1 MKVGLELALSDP
13 HVDAAQ
19 ENSQRQVAISVF
31 GLPEAASGAVAVN
44 RAVPLNLCLVLDH
57 SGSMRGA
64 AMDTVKQAVKELI
77 QRLQPHDRIAIVGF
91 DHEAKVIVPNQTIEN
106 LAWIESQLSG
116 LAAAGGTNID
126 AGMKAGIEEL
136 AKGKKDTIS
145 QLLLLT
151 DGENEHGN
159 NDRCLKLA
167 ELATSYAMTIN
178 SLGFGDRWNQDMLE
192 QIADAGG
199 GALAHIA
206 SPAEASVE
214 FERLFNRVETISLTN
229 AYLNFQL
236 IDGTR
241 LAELKPVAQVSPDTI
256 ELPVMYEGDT
266 AIVRL
271 GDIMVDTPRVILAN
285 LYLPQLAAGD
295 HTMVEDRPKVIGQI
309 QLTYDN
315 PATGEHR
322 LMTAPVP
329 LQTIVQT
336 TYQATPSPAVQT
348 HILALAKYRQTQIAE
363 QKLAGG
369 DRQGAVT
376 MLQTAAKT
384 ALQMGDANAAAVLQG
399 SATQLQSGE
408 ELSEAMQKRTRM
420 VSKTVLQ
427 VSEPT
432 VSVDL

>member
-1 MKVGLELALSDP
+1 MKVGLEFALSDR
-13 HVDAAQ
+13 HVDAQ
-19 ENSQRQVAISVF
+19 QDNSQRQVAISVF
-31 GLPEAASGAVAVN
+31 ALPEPVVGAIATH
-44 RAVPLNLCLVLDH
+44 RAIPLNLCLVLDH

-64 AMDTVKQAVKELI
+64 AMDTVKQAAKELI
-77 QRLQPHDRIAIVGF
+77 HRLQPGDRITIVGF
-91 DHEAKVIVPNQTIEN
+91 DHEAKVIVPNQTMVSDRPEVIEN
-106 LAWIESQLSG
+106 LAWIETQLSQI
-116 LAAAGGTNID
+116 AAVGGTNID
-126 AGMKAGIEEL
+126 AGIKAGIEEL

-178 SLGFGDRWNQDMLE
+178 SLGFGDRWNQDILE

-206 SPAEASVE
+206 TPAQASAE
-214 FERLFNRVETISLTN
+214 FAKLFDRVETISLTN
-229 AYLNFQL
+229 AYLHLQL
-236 IDGTR
+236 QNGTR

-285 LYLPQLAAGD
+285 LYLPQLPAGEP
-295 HTMVEDRPKVIGQI
+295 TIA
-309 QLTYDN
+309 QLQLCYDN
-315 PATGEHR
+315 PATGEQR
-322 LMTAPVP
+322 LLSAPMP
-329 LQTIVQT
+329 LQASVQT
-336 TYQATPSPAVQT
+336 TYAATPNPEVQT

-376 MLQTAAKT
+376 MLQTAAQT
-384 ALQMGDANAAAVLQG
+384 ALQMGDQQAAAVLQG
-399 SATQLQSGE
+399 NVTQLQSGA

-420 VSKTVLQ
+420 VAKTLLQ
-427 VSEPT
+427 ASEPT
-432 VSVDL
+432 G

>member
-1 MKVGLELALSDP
+1 MKVGLEFALSDL
-13 HVDAAQ
+13 HVDAQ
-19 ENSQRQVAISVF
+19 QDNSQRQVAISVF
-31 GLPEAASGAVAVN
+31 ALPEPMVGAVATN
-44 RAVPLNLCLVLDH
+44 RTIPLNLCLVLDH

-64 AMDTVKQAVKELI
+64 AMDTVKQAAKELI
-77 QRLQPHDRIAIVGF
+77 HRLQPGDRITIVGF
-91 DHEAKVIVPNQTIEN
+91 DHEATVIVPNQTIEN
-106 LAWIESQLSG
+106 LAWIETQLSQI
-116 LAAAGGTNID
+116 AAVGGTNID
-126 AGMKAGIEEL
+126 AGIKAGIEEL

-167 ELATSYAMTIN
+167 ALATSYAMTIN
-178 SLGFGDRWNQDMLE
+178 SLGFGDRWNQDILE

-206 SPAEASVE
+206 TPAQASAE
-214 FERLFNRVETISLTN
+214 FAKLFDRVETISLTN
-229 AYLNFQL
+229 AYLHLQL
-236 IDGTR
+236 QNGTR

-271 GDIMVDTPRVILAN
+271 GDVMIDTPRVILAN

-295 HTMVEDRPKVIGQI
+295 QTIA
-309 QLTYDN
+309 QLQLCYDN
-315 PATGEHR
+315 PATGEQR
-322 LMTAPVP
+322 LLSAPMA
-329 LQTIVQT
+329 LQASVQT
-336 TYQATPSPAVQT
+336 TYAATPNPEVQT

-376 MLQTAAKT
+376 MLQTAAQT
-384 ALQMGDANAAAVLQG
+384 ALQMGDQQAAAVLQG
-399 SATQLQSGE
+399 NVTHLQSGA

-420 VSKTVLQ
+420 VAKTVLQ
-427 VSEPT
+427 ASEPT
-432 VSVDL
+432 D

>member
-1 MKVGLELALSDP
+1 MKVGLEFALSDP
-13 HVDAAQ
+13 HVDANQ
-19 ENSQRQVAISVF
+19 ENSQRQVAISIF
-31 GLPEAASGAVAVN
+31 ALPEAPSQPVAN
-44 RAVPLNLCLVLDH
+44 DRSAIDGQRAIPLNLCLVLDH
-57 SGSMRGA
+57 SGSMRGS
-64 AMDTVKQAVKELI
+64 AMDTVKQAAKELI
-77 QRLQPHDRIAIVGF
+77 HRLQPSDRITIVGF

-106 LAWIESQLSG
+106 LAWIETQLSQI
-116 LAAAGGTNID
+116 AAAGGTNID
-126 AGMKAGIEEL
+126 AGIKAGIEEL

-167 ELATSYAMTIN
+167 ALATSYAMTIN
-178 SLGFGDRWNQDMLE
+178 SLGFGDRWNQDILE

-206 SPAEASVE
+206 TPAQASAE
-214 FERLFNRVETISLTN
+214 FAKLFDRVEAISLTN
-229 AYLNFQL
+229 AYLHLQL
-236 IDGTR
+236 QNGTR

-271 GDIMVDTPRVILAN
+271 GDVMIDTPRVILAN
-285 LYLPQLAAGD
+285 LYLPQLAPGD
-295 HTMVEDRPKVIGQI
+295 QTIGQL
-309 QLTYDN
+309 QLRYDN
-315 PATGEHR
+315 PATGEQQR
-322 LMTAPVP
+322 LSAPMA
-329 LQTIVQT
+329 LQTTVQI
-336 TYQATPSPAVQT
+336 TYAATPNPEVQT

-384 ALQMGDANAAAVLQG
+384 ALQMGDTNAATVLQV

-408 ELSEAMQKRTRM
+408 ELSEMMQKRTRI

-427 VSEPT
+427 VTEPT
-432 VSVDL
+432 V

>member
-13 HVDAAQ
+13 YVDAAQ

-31 GLPEAASGAVAVN
+31 ALPEVASGAVAVN

-64 AMDTVKQAVKELI
+64 AMDTVKQAAKELI
-77 QRLQPHDRIAIVGF
+77 HRLQPGDRIAIVGF
-91 DHEAKVIVPNQTIEN
+91 DHEATVIVPNQTIEN
-106 LAWIESQLSG
+106 LAWIETQLSQI
-116 LAAAGGTNID
+116 AAVGGTNID
-126 AGMKAGIEEL
+126 AGIKAGIEEL

-167 ELATSYAMTIN
+167 ALATSYAMTIN
-178 SLGFGDRWNQDMLE
+178 SLGFGDRWNQDILE

-206 SPAEASVE
+206 TPAQASDE
-214 FERLFNRVETISLTN
+214 FAKLFDRVETISLTN

-236 IDGTR
+236 QNGTR

-256 ELPVMYEGDT
+256 ELAVIYEGDT

-295 HTMVEDRPKVIGQI
+295 QTIA
-309 QLTYDN
+309 QLQLCYDN
-315 PATGEHR
+315 PATGEQR
-322 LMTAPVP
+322 LLSVPMP
-329 LQTIVQT
+329 LQTQVQT
-336 TYQATPSPAVQT
+336 AYAATSNPDVQT
-348 HILALAKYRQTQIAE
+348 HILALAKYRQTHIAE

-376 MLQTAAKT
+376 MLQTAAQT
-384 ALQMGDANAAAVLQG
+384 ALQMGDTQAAAVLQG
-399 SATQLQSGE
+399 NVTQLQSGA

-420 VSKTVLQ
+420 VAKTVLQ
-427 VSEPT
+427 VTEPT
-432 VSVDL
+432 VEGGSLT

>member
-31 GLPEAASGAVAVN
+31 ALPEVVGGAAAVN

-64 AMDTVKQAVKELI
+64 AMDTVKQAAKELI

-106 LAWIESQLSG
+106 LAWIESQLNS
-116 LAAAGGTNID
+116 LDAAGGTNID
-126 AGMKAGIEEL
+126 AGIKAGIEEL

-178 SLGFGDRWNQDMLE
+178 SLGFGDRWNQDILE

-256 ELPVMYEGDT
+256 ELPVMHEGDT

-295 HTMVEDRPKVIGQI
+295 HTIGQV
-309 QLTYDN
+309 QLTYDD
-315 PATGEHR
+315 PATGER
-322 LMTAPVP
+322 SLMSAPMP
-329 LQTIVQT
+329 LQTTVQT
-336 TYQATPSPAVQT
+336 TYQASPSPEVQT

-384 ALQMGDANAAAVLQG
+384 ALQMGDANAAEVLQG

-427 VSEPT
+427 VSEPP
-432 VSVDL
+432 V

>member
-1 MKVGLELALSDP
+1 MKVALELALSDP

-19 ENSQRQVAISVF
+19 KNSQRQVAISVF
-31 GLPEAASGAVAVN
+31 ALPEAVGGAGAPT
-44 RAVPLNLCLVLDH
+44 RTIPLNLCLVLDH

-64 AMDTVKQAVKELI
+64 AMDMVKQAAKELI

-106 LAWIESQLSG
+106 LAWIESQLSQI
-116 LAAAGGTNID
+116 AAVGGTNID

-136 AKGKKDTIS
+136 AKGKQDAIS

-167 ELATSYAMTIN
+167 ALATSYAMTIN
-178 SLGFGDRWNQDMLE
+178 SLGFGDRWNQNILE

-241 LAELKPVAQVSPDTI
+241 LAELKPVAQVHPDTI
-256 ELPVMYEGDT
+256 ELPVMHEGDT

-271 GDIMVDTPRVILAN
+271 GDIMVDIPRVILAN
-285 LYLPQLAAGD
+285 LYLPQLPPGD
-295 HTMVEDRPKVIGQI
+295 QTIGQL

-315 PATGEHR
+315 PATGEFRR
-322 LMTAPVP
+322 LSAPMP
-329 LQTIVQT
+329 LIINVQSP
-336 TYQATPSPAVQT
+336 YQATPNPEVQT

-384 ALQMGDANAAAVLQG
+384 ALQMGDASAAAVLQG
-399 SATQLQSGE
+399 SATQLQTGE
-408 ELSEAMQKRTRM
+408 DLSDTMQKRTRM
-420 VSKTVLQ
+420 VAKTVLQ
-427 VSEPT
+427 VSAPKIYGQPQ
-432 VSVDL
+432 

>member
-1 MKVGLELALSDP
+1 MPLTPSTPMKVGLELALSDP

-31 GLPEAASGAVAVN
+31 ALPEAVGGAVAVN

-57 SGSMRGA
+57 SGSMRGD
-64 AMDTVKQAVKELI
+64 AMDTVKQAAKELI

-106 LAWIESQLSG
+106 LAWIESQLSQIT
-116 LAAAGGTNID
+116 AVGGTNID

-178 SLGFGDRWNQDMLE
+178 SLGFGDRWNQDILE

-295 HTMVEDRPKVIGQI
+295 HTIGQI

-315 PATGEHR
+315 PATGER
-322 LMTAPVP
+322 SLMSAPMP
-329 LQTIVQT
+329 LQTSVQS
-336 TYQATPSPAVQT
+336 TYEASPSPEVQT

-384 ALQMGDANAAAVLQG
+384 ALQMGDANAAEVLQG

-427 VSEPT
+427 VTEPPA
-432 VSVDL
+432 

>member
-1 MKVGLELALSDP
+1 MKVGLEFALSDP
-13 HVDAAQ
+13 HVDAQ
-19 ENSQRQVAISVF
+19 QDNSQRQVAISVF
-31 GLPEAASGAVAVN
+31 ALPEAAAGGVAAAA
-44 RAVPLNLCLVLDH
+44 RSIPLNLCLVLDH

-64 AMDTVKQAVKELI
+64 AMDTVKQAAKELI
-77 QRLQPHDRIAIVGF
+77 HRLQPGDRITIVGF

-106 LAWIESQLSG
+106 LSWIETQLSQI
-116 LAAAGGTNID
+116 AAAGGTNID
-126 AGMKAGIEEL
+126 AGIKAGIEEL

-178 SLGFGDRWNQDMLE
+178 SLGFGDRWNQDILE

-206 SPAEASVE
+206 TPAQASKE
-214 FERLFNRVETISLTN
+214 FAKLFDRVETISLTN
-229 AYLNFQL
+229 AYLHLQL
-236 IDGTR
+236 QNGTR

-271 GDIMVDTPRVILAN
+271 GDVMIDTPRVILVN

-295 HTMVEDRPKVIGQI
+295 QTIAQL

-315 PATGEHR
+315 PATGEQR
-322 LMTAPVP
+322 LLSALLP
-329 LQTIVQT
+329 LQTCVQT
-336 TYQATPSPAVQT
+336 PYAATPNPDVQT

-376 MLQTAAKT
+376 MLQTAAQT
-384 ALQMGDANAAAVLQG
+384 ALQMGDEQAAAVLQG
-399 SATQLQSGE
+399 NVTQLQSGA

-420 VSKTVLQ
+420 VAKTVLQ
-427 VSEPT
+427 ASEPT
-432 VSVDL
+432 V

>member
-31 GLPEAASGAVAVN
+31 ALPEAVGGAVAVN

-57 SGSMRGA
+57 SGSMRGD
-64 AMDTVKQAVKELI
+64 AMDTVKQAAKELI

-106 LAWIESQLSG
+106 LAWIESQLSQIT
-116 LAAAGGTNID
+116 AVGGTNID

-178 SLGFGDRWNQDMLE
+178 SLGFGDRWNQDILE

-295 HTMVEDRPKVIGQI
+295 HTIGQI

-315 PATGEHR
+315 PATGER
-322 LMTAPVP
+322 SLMSAPMP
-329 LQTIVQT
+329 LQTSVQS
-336 TYQATPSPAVQT
+336 TYEASPSPEVQT

-384 ALQMGDANAAAVLQG
+384 ALQMGDANAAEVLQG

-427 VSEPT
+427 VTEPPA
-432 VSVDL
+432 

>member
-1 MKVGLELALSDP
+1 MKVGLEFAFSDP
-13 HVDAAQ
+13 HIDAAQ
-19 ENSQRQVAISVF
+19 DNSQRQVAISVF
-31 GLPEAASGAVAVN
+31 ALPEAASGAVATN
-44 RAVPLNLCLVLDH
+44 RTIPLNLCLVLDH

-64 AMDTVKQAVKELI
+64 AMDTVKQAAKELI

-106 LAWIESQLSG
+106 LAWIETQLSQI
-116 LAAAGGTNID
+116 AAVGGTNID
-126 AGMKAGIEEL
+126 AGIKAGIEEL

-167 ELATSYAMTIN
+167 ALATSYAMTIN
-178 SLGFGDRWNQDMLE
+178 SLGFGDRWNQDILE

-206 SPAEASVE
+206 TPAQASAE
-214 FERLFNRVETISLTN
+214 FAKLFDRVETISLTN

-236 IDGTR
+236 QNGTR

-271 GDIMVDTPRVILAN
+271 GDVMIDTPRVILAN

-295 HTMVEDRPKVIGQI
+295 HTIA
-309 QLTYDN
+309 QLQLIYDN
-315 PATGEHR
+315 PATGEQR
-322 LMTAPVP
+322 LLSAPMA
-329 LQTIVQT
+329 LQTSVQT
-336 TYQATPSPAVQT
+336 TYAATPNPEVQT

-376 MLQTAAKT
+376 MLQTAAQT
-384 ALQMGDANAAAVLQG
+384 ALQMGDQQAAAVLQG
-399 SATQLQSGE
+399 NVTQLQSGA

-420 VSKTVLQ
+420 VAKTVLQ

-432 VSVDL
+432 D